1 MRNKTKLSSVNSKIL
16 TFPSTQYYST
26 NKLLFPL
33 CKHFFLDWRQ
43 QTKNTHTA
51 DQQASVWLLLCI
63 MTVGV
68 SGFSVFIWT
77 CTILCWGECGVR
89 VCVLISNPFGLNWRR
104 SWTQSCG
111 MKVWSDRLPSITS
124 SECGVTWYLAPCVLC
139 LTQPPTAGWLHDLPA
154 RNFTSWTTKI
164 IEGYL

>member
-68 SGFSVFIWT
+68 SGVCVFIWT
-77 CTILCWGECGVR
+77 YTILLGGMWGEGV
-89 VCVLISNPFGLNWRR
+89 CTHFEPFWPQLATQLNPELRNEGVIRPPAIHHIQR
-104 SWTQSCG
+104 
-111 MKVWSDRLPSITS
+111 VWSHVVPRSLRPLSD
-124 SECGVTWYLAPCVLC
+124 
-139 LTQPPTAGWLHDLPA
+139 PTADSWVAARPA
-154 RNFTSWTTKI
+154 SP
-164 IEGYL
+164 